1 MSRSYYEFLAEKRRY
16 SEPVSIPYPDDK
28 SIVYLRESQNPF
40 WERRRLAAHHQ
51 IGNYVIQGDFNAQD
65 TIQFIS
71 NVAQAER
78 QKELEFLA
86 KFYPSNAPSDANIT
100 DKFNI
105 LLQSKDRYERLLDR
119 IKNAIYSKNKNMAP
133 NMDALF
139 GSYLHAAFKDRL
151 EKFRASFK
159 ADTDLKE
166 LEKRFNDEV
175 DSGIIDAVERVANVE
190 TESDIYGSGKDW
202 REIYEIIQSDQYLRT
217 EFIKN
222 MRAAIGA
229 DNLNAV
235 LKTMK
240 QQKKSVFKQKT
251 TTILAKKLKLSS
263 RTASIGGNV
272 IENTMAM
279 LGQALG
285 NIRGGNE
292 TIQYAMSGTA
302 ISGEM
307 VKTDLAFIFSGDATI
322 DTQDI
327 ARKLNE
333 NLSSNEGTLAGAY
346 DRIAA
351 FYEQQKDLLKDLY
364 TVFVNAKNYQLG
376 KGVSGQY
383 TETYGGPLETLP
395 TFLARA
401 GIPVASAQEFLSTAY
416 NTAAGAI
423 REGMRAE
430 VEAKTTNALKAAAAK
445 LMFDDYQTLG
455 VTEGNGIH
463 LFLLSGKYVPSS
475 VVFEAMASSMMESAA
490 SSNANITLPGP
501 IDDPGPYG
509 WGKGTNKDIK
519 EKIWAHWQD
528 EYSRAQAVSSWTVSF
543 TLKIKQILM

>member
-1 MSRSYYEFLAEKRRY
+1 
-16 SEPVSIPYPDDK
+16 
-28 SIVYLRESQNPF
+28 
-40 WERRRLAAHHQ
+40 
-51 IGNYVIQGDFNAQD
+51 
-65 TIQFIS
+65 
-71 NVAQAER
+71 
-78 QKELEFLA
+78 
-86 KFYPSNAPSDANIT
+86 
-100 DKFNI
+100 
-105 LLQSKDRYERLLDR
+105 
-119 IKNAIYSKNKNMAP
+119 
-133 NMDALF
+133 
-139 GSYLHAAFKDRL
+139 
-151 EKFRASFK
+151 
-159 ADTDLKE
+159 
-166 LEKRFNDEV
+166 
-175 DSGIIDAVERVANVE
+175 
-190 TESDIYGSGKDW
+190 
-202 REIYEIIQSDQYLRT
+202 
-217 EFIKN
+217 
-222 MRAAIGA
+222 
-229 DNLNAV
+229 
-235 LKTMK
+235 
-240 QQKKSVFKQKT
+240 
-251 TTILAKKLKLSS
+251 
-263 RTASIGGNV
+263 
-272 IENTMAM
+272 MAM

-307 VKTDLAFIFSGDATI
+307 VKTDLAFIFSGNAEV

-333 NLSSNEGTLAGAY
+333 ELSSNEGTLAGAY

-376 KGVSGQY
+376 KGASGQY

-490 SSNANITLPGP
+490 SSDANITLPGP
-501 IDDPGPYG
+501 IDDPGPQG
-509 WGKGTNKDIK
+509 WSKGTNKDIK

-528 EYSRAQAVSSWTVSF
+528 EYSRAQAISSWTVSF
-543 TLKIKQILM
+543 TLRIKQILM